1 MAISSNNKEDIIKNW
16 DHPIELTE
24 DKNLYDLLLVLSKEN
39 RRIDL
44 DLEELYDD
52 RFLDSASGEELKK
65 IAKLVNAEMKTGEGE
80 EKFRK
85 RVRGE
90 FAVQASDTTYE
101 SFATILLSILE
112 ANASS
117 VEITTPPDTHDKVVE
132 VRVDSG
138 IINENPLSMSEIN
151 DLLDRTVS
159 AGARVD
165 IYETGAFAFAGDD
178 TTLAGWDDG
187 TWSSA

>member
-1 MAISSNNKEDIIKNW
+1 MAIASNNEEDIIENW
-16 DHPIELTE
+16 DHPVELDE
-24 DKNLYDLLLVLSKEN
+24 DKNLYDLLLVPAEEN
-39 RRIDL
+39 KRLDL
-44 DLEELYDD
+44 DLEEVYDD

-65 IAKLVNAEMKTGEGE
+65 IAKLVNAEKKTGEGE

-90 FAVQASDTTYE
+90 FAVQASDTTYD
-101 SFATILLSILE
+101 SFVSVLLSILE
-112 ANASS
+112 ADASS
-117 VEITTPPDTHDKVVE
+117 VDITTPPDTHDKVVE
-132 VRVDSG
+132 VKVDGG
-138 IINENPLSMSEIN
+138 IISDNPLSNSEIN

-165 IYETGAFAFAGDD
+165 LFETGSFAFAGDD
-178 TTLAGWDDG
+178 TTLAGWDEG